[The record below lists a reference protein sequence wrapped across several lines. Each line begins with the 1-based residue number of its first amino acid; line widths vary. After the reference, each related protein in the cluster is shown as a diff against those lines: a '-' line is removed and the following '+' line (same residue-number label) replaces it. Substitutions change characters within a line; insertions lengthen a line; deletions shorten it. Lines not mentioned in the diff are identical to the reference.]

1 MGLCSSCLMLRLK
14 SFIMSMVC
22 KMACQSRVV
31 RSVVCLAAFCSLT
44 PCKLQCELET
54 TQSAAAAITS
64 LSSMSIFLFPGIQ
77 QYLCGLH
84 LHLHMHLHLRMHLH
98 LYGCSNLCD
107 MYAQAATLMGMGL
120 HHIRK
125 LEQRALAI
133 LRDLQRLNSDTISSL
148 SQTQI

>member
-1 MGLCSSCLMLRLK
+1 
-14 SFIMSMVC
+14 
-22 KMACQSRVV
+22 
-31 RSVVCLAAFCSLT
+31 
-44 PCKLQCELET
+44 
-54 TQSAAAAITS
+54 
-64 LSSMSIFLFPGIQ
+64 MSIFLFPGIQ

-133 LRDLQRLNSDTISSL
+133 LRDLQRFNSDTISSL

>member
-1 MGLCSSCLMLRLK
+1 M
-14 SFIMSMVC
+14 
-22 KMACQSRVV
+22 
-31 RSVVCLAAFCSLT
+31 CLAAFCSLT

-64 LSSMSIFLFPGIQ
+64 LWSMSNLLFAGIQ

-84 LHLHMHLHLRMHLH
+84 LHLHMHMRLRMHLHLRTHLH

-107 MYAQAATLMGMGL
+107 MYAQVATLMGMGL

-133 LRDLQRLNSDTISSL
+133 LRDLQHFNSDTISSL
-148 SQTQI
+148 SQAQI